1 MFNYSFLE
9 YQLPLQ
15 VEVIGG
21 ADMYQAVCR
30 DCFKSPVKKSPRPS
44 PYKTPDSS
52 AQKSLP
58 LSDVTNRQLFI
69 SPSKN

>member
-9 YQLPLQ
+9 YQFPLQ

-30 DCFKSPVKKSPRPS
+30 DCFKSPVKKSP
-44 PYKTPDSS
+44 KTITVQD
-52 AQKSLP
+52 
-58 LSDVTNRQLFI
+58 T
-69 SPSKN
+69 